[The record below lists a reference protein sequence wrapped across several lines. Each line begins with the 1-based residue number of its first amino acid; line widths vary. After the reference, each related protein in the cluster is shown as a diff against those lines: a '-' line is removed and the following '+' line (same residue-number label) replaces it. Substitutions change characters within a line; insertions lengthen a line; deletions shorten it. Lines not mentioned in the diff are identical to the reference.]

1 MTNIVRVEA
10 GILRKRLADYF
21 GGEADEPIVLSIPK
35 GSYLPLFEPAS
46 LQLSPLGPRANLRR
60 SRSATPAHPFGTT
73 SSTELMSRIS

>member
-46 LQLSPLGPRANLRR
+46 LQLPAPRSPRQLASKPFRH
-60 SRSATPAHPFGTT
+60 AHPPLWNDLFDGTY
-73 SSTELMSRIS
+73 SRIS